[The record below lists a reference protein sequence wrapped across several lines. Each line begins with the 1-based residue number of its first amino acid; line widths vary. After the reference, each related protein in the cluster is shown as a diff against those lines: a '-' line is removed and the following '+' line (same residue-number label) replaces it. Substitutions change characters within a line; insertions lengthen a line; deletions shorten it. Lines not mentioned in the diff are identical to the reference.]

1 MFLTDEHDLIDVA
14 ALRPAFDAQI
24 SDIFGAATLT
34 RPNTDF
40 THKGGKTG
48 KRHTEHLG
56 HMLAAMQFL
65 PRAYPDAK
73 W

>member
-1 MFLTDEHDLIDVA
+1 
-14 ALRPAFDAQI
+14 LRPAFDKLTN
-24 SDIFGAATLT
+24 DVLGTATLSI
-34 RPNTDF
+34 PTDNF

-48 KRHTEHLG
+48 TRHTEHLG
-56 HMLAAMQFL
+56 HMIATMQFL